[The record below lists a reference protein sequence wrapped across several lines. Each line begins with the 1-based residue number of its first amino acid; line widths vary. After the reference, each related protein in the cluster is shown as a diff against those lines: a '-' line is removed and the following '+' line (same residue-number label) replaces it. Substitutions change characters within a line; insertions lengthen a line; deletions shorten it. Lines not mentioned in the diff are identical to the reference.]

1 MTSHLKGSVLEARNL
16 AAAAAA
22 AASDNLRV
30 SVVFHAHAQG
40 IEGTCVHTDH
50 RINTAW

>member
-16 AAAAAA
+16 AAAAA
-22 AASDNLRV
+22 SDNLRV
-30 SVVFHAHAQG
+30 SVVYHAHAQG

-50 RINTAW
+50 RINAAW